1 MGLVMANRW
10 VCAFLREA
18 SRQGQ
23 PIPDSMRTQVRRDS
37 GGGEEHAQVMEN
49 RVRVQNDGAAQG
61 HIPAPIENGNVIR
74 GM

>member
-1 MGLVMANRW
+1 MGLVMANGW

-23 PIPDSMRTQVRRDS
+23 PIPDSMRTHVRRDS
-37 GGGEEHAQVMEN
+37 VGGGEHAQVMEN
-49 RVRVQNDGAAQG
+49 QARVQNDGAAQV
-61 HIPAPIENGNVIR
+61 HIPAPLENGNVIR